1 MSSTIEQPRPRLQAV
16 IFVGPSSVSMMI
28 SERRKNEKPRTL
40 DILTQPLDLA
50 HEIFSSVKIS
60 REIMDQCVQIIQSYL
75 ELLEEY
81 RSATDLTVHLRGT
94 NILLDVENLDTV
106 INRIQI
112 ANGLRLRVMD
122 DGEMTRLLYLISQ
135 SGLAEHQILK
145 NKCVLVLH
153 VGPGNT
159 RLMVAHK
166 GRITYYTRYRTGAFR
181 IIEGL
186 QTDSMYTRI
195 DECQIIRDQLRP
207 HVDQIVYDFKA
218 NQLGNI
224 DALLI
229 VTPEF
234 YMIQEHADLG
244 EHGLSA
250 EGLMELARKAS
261 SLKMSKRAERYALD
275 YANVRSFLPSV
286 LFYQAVAARF
296 KLTRIAVHS
305 EKDGHT
311 YLRNLMPSNSQNEA
325 LEKEVIHFSY
335 LLAKRYHADQ
345 GHSKHV
351 SQLSNMLFDQLQS
364 MHQLEAHDRLLLN
377 VASILHEVGMYIN
390 PKKHH
395 HHSQY
400 IILNS
405 EIFGLSRDDIEIVGL
420 LARYHRHGSP
430 SMKLRFYAEMEEKDR
445 LRVQKLSALLRVADA
460 MERANARRITSF
472 TARINGRRLE
482 LIVPGVHDL
491 SVENLS
497 LRSKSDLFTDIFGY
511 EVILLSAIREEL
523 P

>member
-1 MSSTIEQPRPRLQAV
+1 MSIEKEQKAPRLQAV

-28 SERRKNEKPRTL
+28 SERNENKKPRML

-50 HEIFSSVKIS
+50 HEIFSSTKIS
-60 REIMDQCVQIIQSYL
+60 RKSMDNCVQIIQSYL

-81 RSATDLTVHLRGT
+81 RSSTNLTVHLRGT
-94 NILLDVENLDTV
+94 NILLDIDNLDTV

-135 SGLAEHQILK
+135 SGLAQHQGLK
-145 NKCVLVLH
+145 DKRVLVLH

-159 RLMVAHK
+159 RLMIAQM
-166 GRITYYTRYRTGAFR
+166 GRISYYTRYRTGSFR
-181 IIEGL
+181 IMEGL
-186 QTDSMYTRI
+186 QSNSMHMRA
-195 DECQIIRDQLRP
+195 DECQIIREQLRP

-218 NQLGNI
+218 NKLEDI
-224 DALLI
+224 DSLLI

-234 YMIQEHADLG
+234 HMIQEH
-244 EHGLSA
+244 
-250 EGLMELARKAS
+250 EGLGQSGLTADGLMKIAHEVAA
-261 SLKMSKRAERYALD
+261 LKLTKRAERYALD
-275 YANVRSFLPSV
+275 YANVRSLLPTI

-296 KLTRIAVHS
+296 KPSLIAVHS

-311 YLRNLMPSNSQNEA
+311 YLRNLLPSNSQNKA
-325 LEKEVIHFSY
+325 LEKEVIYFSY
-335 LLAKRYHADQ
+335 LLAKRYHADH

-351 SQLSNMLFDQLQS
+351 AHLSNMLFDQLQN
-364 MHQLEAHDRLLLN
+364 MHQLEAHDRLLLH
-377 VASILHEVGMYIN
+377 VAAILHEVGMYIN

-405 EIFGLSRDDIEIVGL
+405 EIFGLSRDDVEIVGL
-420 LARYHRHGSP
+420 LARYHRHGAP

-460 MERANARRITSF
+460 MERANARRIVKFS
-472 TARINGRRLE
+472 ARVNGRRLE

-511 EVILLSAIREEL
+511 EVVLLASVREHAF
-523 P
+523 